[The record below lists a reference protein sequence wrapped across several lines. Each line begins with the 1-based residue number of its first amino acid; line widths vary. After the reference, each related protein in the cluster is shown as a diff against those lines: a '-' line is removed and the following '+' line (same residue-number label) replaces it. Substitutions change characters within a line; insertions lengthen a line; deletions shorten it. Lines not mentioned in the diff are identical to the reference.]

1 MKRLIKAE
9 MNKRSSLTQMEQK
22 IFNDA
27 KELIKN
33 NEEIF
38 LNTDNGEINVWYI
51 QLEKCPHEQKIAI
64 IVYQYYEDE
73 DTHDIYTKN
82 NHSFIS
88 TEKFLNM
95 TESDF
100 EKLINE
106 LVYYAQ

>member
-38 LNTDNGEINVWYI
+38 LNTDNGEIN
-51 QLEKCPHEQKIAI
+51 L
-64 IVYQYYEDE
+64 
-73 DTHDIYTKN
+73 
-82 NHSFIS
+82 
-88 TEKFLNM
+88 
-95 TESDF
+95 
-100 EKLINE
+100 LI
-106 LVYYAQ
+106 LPPYSKPY